1 MKYRI
6 LIVEDNIMLA
16 GQQKKWLEKSGYEA
30 EITIDEPG
38 ARKLLKKESFDLVLS
53 DVRLPEGDGIS
64 LLEWMRK
71 ERMDIPFIIMTGYA
85 SVPGAVQAIKLGAKD
100 YLAKPVQMDELQRQ
114 LKDIFRPKSVICD
127 KNKDLLPRNS
137 LQMQEVEHLVS
148 TVAPFDISVL
158 ILGPNGAGKESV
170 AQRIHYMGERK
181 DMPFVAVN
189 CGVIPKELADANKDG
204 YFEMAKGGTLFLD
217 EIGTLSL
224 DVQAMLLRV
233 LQEGTYIPI
242 GGNREK
248 RADVRI
254 VAATNEDL
262 QFAIQEK
269 RFREDLYHRLCEFEI
284 VLPSLHE
291 CPDDIL
297 PLAHHFRRKFSG
309 ELKRPTEGF
318 SSEAE
323 QLLLSYHWPGNVREL
338 HNRIRRAVLMAKQPL
353 IETADLNIKLE
364 AATEEINLFPENDA
378 EEKHSIIQALKTSHG
393 SRKQAA
399 GILHIDPSTL
409 YRKMKKYGLNGK

>member
-1 MKYRI
+1 MWSHT
-6 LIVEDNIMLA
+6 
-16 GQQKKWLEKSGYEA
+16 Q
-30 EITIDEPG
+30 G
-38 ARKLLKKESFDLVLS
+38 ACT
-53 DVRLPEGDGIS
+53 LPLFGHIKGT
-64 LLEWMRK
+64 
-71 ERMDIPFIIMTGYA
+71 FTG
-85 SVPGAVQAIKLGAKD
+85 
-100 YLAKPVQMDELQRQ
+100 
-114 LKDIFRPKSVICD
+114 
-127 KNKDLLPRNS
+127 
-137 LQMQEVEHLVS
+137 
-148 TVAPFDISVL
+148 
-158 ILGPNGAGKESV
+158 
-170 AQRIHYMGERK
+170 
-181 DMPFVAVN
+181 
-189 CGVIPKELADANKDG
+189 ADANKDG
-204 YFEMAKGGTLFLD
+204 YFEVAKGGTLFLD
-217 EIGTLSL
+217 EIGILSL

-242 GGNREK
+242 GGNKEK
-248 RADVRI
+248 RANVRI

-262 QFAIQEK
+262 QLAIQEK

-297 PLAHHFRRKFSG
+297 SLAHHFRKKFSG

-323 QLLLSYHWPGNVREL
+323 QLLLSYRWPGNVREL

-364 AATEEINLFPENDA
+364 AATEGINLFPENDA

-409 YRKMKKYGLNGK
+409 YRKMKKYGLNDK

>member
-1 MKYRI
+1 
-6 LIVEDNIMLA
+6 
-16 GQQKKWLEKSGYEA
+16 
-30 EITIDEPG
+30 
-38 ARKLLKKESFDLVLS
+38 
-53 DVRLPEGDGIS
+53 
-64 LLEWMRK
+64 
-71 ERMDIPFIIMTGYA
+71 
-85 SVPGAVQAIKLGAKD
+85 
-100 YLAKPVQMDELQRQ
+100 MDELQRQ

-170 AQRIHYMGERK
+170 AQRIHYIGERK

-189 CGVIPKELADANKDG
+189 CGVIPKELAPTLFFGHIKGTFTGADANKDG

-242 GGNREK
+242 GGNKEK
-248 RADVRI
+248 RANVRI

-262 QFAIQEK
+262 QLAIQEK

-297 PLAHHFRRKFSG
+297 PLAHHFRKKFSG

-323 QLLLSYHWPGNVREL
+323 QLLLSYRWPGNVREL

-364 AATEEINLFPENDA
+364 AATDEINLFPENDA

-409 YRKMKKYGLNGK
+409 YRKMKKYGLNDK

>member
-1 MKYRI
+1 
-6 LIVEDNIMLA
+6 
-16 GQQKKWLEKSGYEA
+16 
-30 EITIDEPG
+30 
-38 ARKLLKKESFDLVLS
+38 
-53 DVRLPEGDGIS
+53 
-64 LLEWMRK
+64 
-71 ERMDIPFIIMTGYA
+71 
-85 SVPGAVQAIKLGAKD
+85 
-100 YLAKPVQMDELQRQ
+100 
-114 LKDIFRPKSVICD
+114 
-127 KNKDLLPRNS
+127 
-137 LQMQEVEHLVS
+137 
-148 TVAPFDISVL
+148 
-158 ILGPNGAGKESV
+158 
-170 AQRIHYMGERK
+170 
-181 DMPFVAVN
+181 
-189 CGVIPKELADANKDG
+189 
-204 YFEMAKGGTLFLD
+204 MAKGGTLFLD

-242 GGNREK
+242 GGNKEK
-248 RADVRI
+248 RANVRI

-262 QFAIQEK
+262 QLAIQEK

-297 PLAHHFRRKFSG
+297 SLAHHFRKKFSG

-323 QLLLSYHWPGNVREL
+323 QLLLSYRWPGNVREL

-353 IETADLNIKLE
+353 IETADLNIKQE

-409 YRKMKKYGLNGK
+409 YRKMKKYGLNDK